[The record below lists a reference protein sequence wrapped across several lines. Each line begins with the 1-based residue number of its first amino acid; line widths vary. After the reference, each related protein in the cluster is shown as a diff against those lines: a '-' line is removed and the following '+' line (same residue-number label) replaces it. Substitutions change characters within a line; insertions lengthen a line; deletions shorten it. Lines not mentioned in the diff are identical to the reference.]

1 MSKAGIL
8 VASLA
13 VIMLASTIG
22 PAFAA
27 QMDFRTWVEPGATDE
42 VEIKFQRT
50 VIINYDEG
58 GMLADQLRGQKF
70 AKTFTATLADP
81 GVTELRDRI
90 NYQMSELGSSATAT
104 DIQIDYDTKLT
115 GRGLNTSIDYKIIL
129 TMQITNHV
137 LRESSGGNS
146 GLVDMNWRGL
156 TVPGDVSINTKGIDH
171 EINLPISFIE
181 DTAPSLHS
189 AIMGS
194 EAEILLNNPIMN
206 ASGIKAQP
214 LGNWHFLFDP
224 TGINVDAST
233 YGLSDELAGVVW
245 SSYTMGESSLRE
257 GIQTEKEHEATFT
270 TDKTYDLRTIESADA
285 ANIFFAGFAN
295 IDVLD
300 ATEVVGVYPEAPEG
314 FATTSTGE
322 FPVMI
327 IYGMAGM
334 AGVAGVAVFIV
345 SEKKRK
351 GDIAAGNVQ
360 TGIDPSQLVG
370 FDTSTGSGGYKTNR
384 GEAQLKSEEYAQHR
398 SVYDDPQLEQK
409 TEEAP
414 AEEPPAEEP
423 PAEEAPAEEAPAEP
437 EETKS
442 EEPSEN
448 PRGSLP
454 KGWKPGS

>member
-1 MSKAGIL
+1 MSRAGIII
-8 VASLA
+8 ASLA
-13 VIMLASTIG
+13 VIMIASTIA

-27 QMDFRTWVEPGATDE
+27 QMEFRTWVDPGSSDE

-58 GMLADQLRGQKF
+58 GMLADELRGQKF
-70 AKTFTATLADP
+70 AKTFSVDSSDA
-81 GVTELRDRI
+81 GINELRDRI
-90 NYQMSELGSSATAT
+90 NYQFSQAGSSAAVT
-104 DIQIDYDTKLT
+104 DVKLDYDTKLT

-129 TMQITNHV
+129 TMTITNHV
-137 LRESSGGNS
+137 LREASSGNS
-146 GLVDMNWRGL
+146 GIVDMNWRGL
-156 TVPGDVSINTKGIDH
+156 MVPGEVTINSKGIPH

-181 DTAPSLHS
+181 NTAPGLYASIS
-189 AIMGS
+189 GS
-194 EAEILLNNPIMN
+194 DAETLLNTPIMD
-206 ASGIKAQP
+206 ASGIKNQP

-224 TGINVDAST
+224 TGINVDAAQ
-233 YGLSDELAGVVW
+233 YGMSSELAGVVW
-245 SSYTMGESSLRE
+245 SSYTMGESSFRE

-300 ATEVVGVYPEAPEG
+300 SAEVVGVYPEAPEG

-334 AGVAGVAVFIV
+334 AAIGGVAVFIV

-351 GDIAAGNVQ
+351 NDAAAGNIQ

-370 FDTSTGSGGYKTNR
+370 ADTSTGSGGYKTNR
-384 GEAQLKSEEYAQHR
+384 GEAHLKSDDYAQTR
-398 SVYDDPQLEQK
+398 SVYDTPQVEETK
-409 TEEAP
+409 TEETSATS
-414 AEEPPAEEP
+414 
-423 PAEEAPAEEAPAEP
+423 
-437 EETKS
+437 TK
-442 EEPSEN
+442 
-448 PRGSLP
+448 GSMP
-454 KGWKPGS
+454 KGWKPE

>member
-1 MSKAGIL
+1 MSRVGIL

-13 VIMLASTIG
+13 VIMLASTVG

-27 QMDFRTWVEPGATDE
+27 QMEFRTWVEGGASDE

-50 VIINYDEG
+50 VILNYDDG
-58 GMLADQLRGQKF
+58 GMLADELRGQKF
-70 AKTFTATLADP
+70 AKTFSVDSNDP
-81 GVTELRDRI
+81 GVNELRDRI
-90 NYQMSELGSSATAT
+90 NYQFSQSGSSAAVT
-104 DIQIDYDTKLT
+104 DVQIDYDTKLT

-129 TMQITNHV
+129 TMTLTNHV
-137 LRESSGGNS
+137 LRESSGNNS

-156 TVPGDVSINTKGIDH
+156 MIPGEVTVNAKGIPH
-171 EINLPISFIE
+171 EINLPISFIS
-181 DTAPSLHS
+181 DVAPGLYS
-189 AIMGS
+189 AILGS
-194 EAEILLNNPIMN
+194 EAETLLNTPIMD

-224 TGINVDAST
+224 TGINVDAAQ
-233 YGLSDELAGVVW
+233 YGMSSELAGVVW

-270 TDKTYDLRTIESADA
+270 TDTTYDLRTIESADS

-300 ATEVVGVYPEAPEG
+300 SAEVVGVYPEAPEG

-327 IYGMAGM
+327 IYGMAGFAGL
-334 AGVAGVAVFIV
+334 AGVAIFIV

-370 FDTSTGSGGYKTNR
+370 ADTSTGSGGYKTNR
-384 GEAQLKSEEYAQHR
+384 GEAHLKSDDYEHHR
-398 SVYDDPQLEQK
+398 SVYDNPQVEQK
-409 TEEAP
+409 AEEPTTEQAP
-414 AEEPPAEEP
+414 AEEPTTEDPASKP
-423 PAEEAPAEEAPAEP
+423 GAM
-437 EETKS
+437 
-442 EEPSEN
+442 
-448 PRGSLP
+448 P
-454 KGWKPGS
+454 KGWKPE

>member
-1 MSKAGIL
+1 MSRVGIL

-13 VIMLASTIG
+13 VIMLASTVG

-27 QMDFRTWVEPGATDE
+27 QMEFRTWVEGGASDE

-50 VIINYDEG
+50 VILNYDNG
-58 GMLADQLRGQKF
+58 GMLADELRGQKF
-70 AKTFTATLADP
+70 AKTFSVDSNDP
-81 GVTELRDRI
+81 GVNELRDRI
-90 NYQMSELGSSATAT
+90 NYQFSQSGSSAAVT
-104 DIQIDYDTKLT
+104 DVQIDYDTKLT

-129 TMQITNHV
+129 TMTLTNHV

-156 TVPGDVSINTKGIDH
+156 MIPGEVTVDAKGIPH
-171 EINLPISFIE
+171 EINLPISFIS
-181 DTAPSLHS
+181 DVAPGLYS
-189 AIMGS
+189 AILGS
-194 EAEILLNNPIMN
+194 EAETLLNSPIMD

-224 TGINVDAST
+224 TGINVDASQ
-233 YGLSDELAGVVW
+233 YGMSSELAGVVW

-270 TDKTYDLRTIESADA
+270 TDTTYDLRTIESADS

-300 ATEVVGVYPEAPEG
+300 SAEVVGVYPEAPEG

-327 IYGMAGM
+327 IYGMAGFAGI
-334 AGVAGVAVFIV
+334 AGVAIFIV

-370 FDTSTGSGGYKTNR
+370 ADTSTGSGGYKTNR
-384 GEAQLKSEEYAQHR
+384 GEAHLKSDDYEHHR
-398 SVYDDPQLEQK
+398 SVYDNPQVEQK
-409 TEEAP
+409 AEETTTEQAP
-414 AEEPPAEEP
+414 AEETTTEDPASKP
-423 PAEEAPAEEAPAEP
+423 GAM
-437 EETKS
+437 
-442 EEPSEN
+442 
-448 PRGSLP
+448 P
-454 KGWKPGS
+454 KGWKPE

>member
-1 MSKAGIL
+1 VSRTGIL

-13 VIMLASTIG
+13 VIMLASTVG

-27 QMDFRTWVEPGATDE
+27 QMEFRSWVGGKGDIETA
-42 VEIKFQRT
+42 EIKFQRT

-58 GMLADQLRGQKF
+58 GMLADELRGQKF
-70 AKTFTATLADP
+70 AKTFTVTSSDP
-81 GVTELRDRI
+81 GVAELRDRI
-90 NYQMSELGSSATAT
+90 NYQFSQAGSSAAVT
-104 DIQIDYDTKLT
+104 DLQIDYDTKLT

-129 TMQITNHV
+129 TMEITNHV
-137 LRESSGGNS
+137 LRQSSGGNS

-156 TVPGDVSINTKGIDH
+156 VVPGDVTVNSKGVDA
-171 EINLPISFIE
+171 EINLPISFVA
-181 DTAPSLHS
+181 DTAPGLYN
-189 AIMGS
+189 AIKGS
-194 EAEILLNNPIMN
+194 EAETLLNNPIID

-233 YGLSDELAGVVW
+233 YGMSEELAGVVW
-245 SSYTMGESSLRE
+245 SSYTMGESSIRE
-257 GIQTEKEHEATFT
+257 GIQTEKEFAATFT
-270 TDKTYDLRTIESADA
+270 TDKTYDLRTIESADS

-300 ATEVVGVYPEAPEG
+300 NTEVVGVYPEAPEG

-351 GDIAAGNVQ
+351 GDERAGNVQ
-360 TGIDPSQLVG
+360 TGIDPSQLRGV
-370 FDTSTGSGGYKTNR
+370 DTSTGSGGYKTNR
-384 GEAQLKSEEYAQHR
+384 GEAHLANDDYAHHR
-398 SVYDDPQLEQK
+398 SVYDEPQV
-409 TEEAP
+409 EEKKDDDTSAQS
-414 AEEPPAEEP
+414 
-423 PAEEAPAEEAPAEP
+423 
-437 EETKS
+437 T
-442 EEPSEN
+442 
-448 PRGSLP
+448 RGSLP
-454 KGWKPGS
+454 KGWKPE